1 MTPYCHSYTGWKCSR
16 HYRFPALPYDHRTRA
31 FTSAQLLPAGNSR
44 AFTYSNY
51 EARRLEVVT
60 ICRGIPI
67 EFESVKPDYAETDQF
82 QKSRLVVIGGKYVS
96 HQI

>member
-1 MTPYCHSYTGWKCSR
+1 MTPYCHSYTGWKWSR

-67 EFESVKPDYAETDQF
+67 EFESVKPDDAETDQF

>member
-1 MTPYCHSYTGWKCSR
+1 MTVYSHPYPGRKRSR
-16 HYRFPALPYDHRTRA
+16 TCRFPVLPHDHRTRA
-31 FTSAQLLPAGNSR
+31 FTSAQSLPAGNSR

-67 EFESVKPDYAETDQF
+67 EFELVKPDDAETDQF